1 MVRRFKGSYFSYVL
15 VFFFF
20 FFCMASFSSVL
31 SVYLSGIGI
40 SYSNVGRIVSASGF
54 FAMIMIPTTGY
65 LSDRTRKPRLIGGI
79 MLVCVGIF
87 AMLFSQSRTV
97 ALLFLLNG
105 LTMSFISAVQPLL
118 ERLSGASK
126 YRYGILRVWGT
137 IGYAVGAQAAGV
149 MIEKFPPVTLFI
161 AVLAG
166 ALLCALGFAG
176 AEDPIMDKKKTAEE
190 DAAKVKPE
198 EKPKLSSFLKNPNYL
213 LFLVITVLFWG
224 SSGVNMTYVPIL
236 LKDLG
241 IETSLIGTIIFL
253 STLVEIPLILFSN
266 KFMDRF
272 NGKTLVYV
280 ACGLTLFEF
289 LVYGLVSVSWV
300 VVAVVILLKAIATTT
315 YVMIVLKIVS
325 NLVAPEVRT
334 TGLSLVN
341 TSNSIGGI
349 IMQNLGGMMV
359 ESLGLSKFYLILAGM
374 ITLAIILASFLKV
387 KNDLKVFE

>member
-54 FAMIMIPTTGY
+54 FALFMIPTTGY

-79 MLVCVGIF
+79 MLVCVGVF
-87 AMLFSQSRTV
+87 AMLFSLSRTV
-97 ALLFLLNG
+97 VLLFVLNG

-118 ERLSGASK
+118 ERLAGASK

-161 AVLAG
+161 AVLIG
-166 ALLCALGFAG
+166 GLLCALGFAG
-176 AEDPIMDKKKTAEE
+176 AEDPIMDKTKSAEE
-190 DAAKVKPE
+190 SAEMKSE
-198 EKPKLSSFLKNPNYL
+198 EKPRLSSFLKNPHYL
-213 LFLVITVLFWG
+213 LFLAITVLFWG
-224 SSGVNMTYVPIL
+224 ASGVNMTYVPIL

-272 NGKTLVYV
+272 TGKTLIFV

>member
-1 MVRRFKGSYFSYVL
+1 M
-15 VFFFF
+15 
-20 FFCMASFSSVL
+20 M
-31 SVYLSGIGI
+31 
-40 SYSNVGRIVSASGF
+40 
-54 FAMIMIPTTGY
+54 
-65 LSDRTRKPRLIGGI
+65 
-79 MLVCVGIF
+79 VCVGIF

-105 LTMSFISAVQPLL
+105 LAMSFISAVQPLL
-118 ERLSGASK
+118 ERLAGASK

-190 DAAKVKPE
+190 DAAVVKPE

-224 SSGVNMTYVPIL
+224 ASGVNMTYVPIL

-341 TSNSIGGI
+341 TSKSIGGI